1 MGASSLKDLIA
12 FIPSDY
18 FPIKEDYQIDGT
30 TILKGTIHGAMK
42 KDSLPDLHIQ
52 GSLEQGRFHW
62 AELREDLENIQLN
75 WEMKYSSACAD
86 SCFLRL
92 NRFL

>member
-1 MGASSLKDLIA
+1 M
-12 FIPSDY
+12 
-18 FPIKEDYQIDGT
+18 
-30 TILKGTIHGAMK
+30 
-42 KDSLPDLHIQ
+42 PDLHIQ

-75 WEMKYSSACAD
+75 LEMKYSSACAD

-92 NRFL
+92 NRFFVKGMQSEINLEGTVMNFVRDPYIEACIKGNLNLITLERRS